1 MFLHA
6 FHALVLIW
14 FAELTKVQMRNI
26 QLWRLSTK
34 PLTALKVIGFA
45 KSSKMKTKEKGTKCL
60 ALHSNWIDLDSWMQQ
75 FAKVYHSCRYHKAN
89 SFVVRI
95 VHRTPVAA
103 PSAGRTKQPTHD
115 ITMGFSES
123 LSPVCLKSITNRTPN
138 RARNAAKM
146 LHWSCIF
153 ILNSVRSS
161 LYSES
166 FVSSNI
172 FILSEDCTT
181 YPSFVLF
188 AYSQRLNIC
197 VGTSKSNI
205 VSCAVKPLIVP
216 HSF

>member
-95 VHRTPVAA
+95 VHFSWTASYTRWTSYGFPAW
-103 PSAGRTKQPTHD
+103 D
-115 ITMGFSES
+115 IAKFVRFFLLLR
-123 LSPVCLKSITNRTPN
+123 LS
-138 RARNAAKM
+138 
-146 LHWSCIF
+146 
-153 ILNSVRSS
+153 
-161 LYSES
+161 
-166 FVSSNI
+166 
-172 FILSEDCTT
+172 ILSIFTSC
-181 YPSFVLF
+181 
-188 AYSQRLNIC
+188 SQFS
-197 VGTSKSNI
+197 VGTIFLPSKI
-205 VSCAVKPLIVP
+205 
-216 HSF
+216 SFTCSSIL